1 MSGPGPVLQPLGGA
15 GWAPTAALFR
25 TAVLVSGLALL
36 AVLLRRPDLLYL
48 AAPIALA
55 AAVGL
60 GRRAPSRPA
69 VAFTLTEDVP
79 LEGAH
84 LQAQVRVVAPDAD
97 VVAIAVPVTGWVQP
111 PGGRTGVV
119 AGRPDPNGLIDLAV
133 PMTARRWGRHQV
145 GPAVVTVTAAG
156 GLQRWGPQSL
166 PARTVRVVPLT
177 DRFEGAADVP
187 QARGAVGVH
196 RSLRPGEGSE
206 LSGIRPFGA
215 GDRLRR
221 INWRVS
227 QRAGELHVNATVAER
242 DAEVVVFLD
251 GRYDAGASGGID
263 GAASGVDTGVRAAA
277 ALARFYLQL
286 GDRVGLIA
294 HGERVRSLPS
304 AGGRGQLTRLLDAL
318 LDVRAPM
325 VRSGEP
331 EIVDPVGLDPRALV
345 ILLSPLVGKTVF
357 DRAAALTRMGHP
369 LVVVDTLPADAT
381 ARVDSSQFESE
392 WTGVAL
398 RVWRLQ
404 RETKRHRLAE
414 LGVPVVAWR
423 GAGSLD
429 AVLRDLARAGAGPRV
444 RR

>member
-1 MSGPGPVLQPLGGA
+1 MPLGGD
-15 GWAPTAALFR
+15 GWSPTAALFR
-25 TAVLVSGLALL
+25 AAALGGGLAVV

-48 AAPIALA
+48 AAPIVLA
-55 AAVGL
+55 TAFGL
-60 GRRAPSRPA
+60 GRRAPAQPEA
-69 VAFTLTEDVP
+69 AFTLTEDVP

-84 LQAQVRVVAPDAD
+84 LQAQLRVTASGAD
-97 VVAIAVPVTGWVQP
+97 VVAIAVPVSGWVQP

-119 AGRPDPNGLIDLAV
+119 AARPDRAGNVALTV
-133 PMTARRWGRHQV
+133 PLTARRWGRHQV
-145 GPAVVTVTAAG
+145 GPAVVTVAAAG
-156 GLQRWGPQSL
+156 GLLRWGPQSL

-196 RSLRPGEGSE
+196 RSLRLGEGSE
-206 LSGIRPFGA
+206 LAGIRPFGA

-227 QRAGELHVNATVAER
+227 LRAGDLHVNATVAER
-242 DAEVVVFLD
+242 DAEVVIILD

-286 GDRVGLIA
+286 GDRVGLIT
-294 HGERVRSLPS
+294 HGDRVGNLRP
-304 AGGRGQLTRLLDAL
+304 ATGRRQLTLLLDVL

-325 VRSGEP
+325 VRAGEP
-331 EIVDPVGLDPRALV
+331 PIVGPVGLDPRALV
-345 ILLSPLVGKTVF
+345 ILLSPLVGVTVF
-357 DRAAALTRMGHP
+357 DRAAGLSRRGHP

-381 ARVDSSQFESE
+381 PPAASPDFDPQ
-392 WTGVAL
+392 WTDLAL
-398 RVWRLQ
+398 RVWRMQ
-404 RETKRHRLAE
+404 RESRVHRLAE
-414 LGVPVVAWR
+414 LGVPIVVWR

-429 AVLRDLARAGAGPRV
+429 AVLRDLARARAAPRV